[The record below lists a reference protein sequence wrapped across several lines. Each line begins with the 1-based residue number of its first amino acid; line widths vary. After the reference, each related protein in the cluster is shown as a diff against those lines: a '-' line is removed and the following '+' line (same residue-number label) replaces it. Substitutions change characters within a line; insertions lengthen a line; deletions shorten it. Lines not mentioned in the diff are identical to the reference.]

1 MAISFKKNRLAAL
14 VALGLALHGGNA
26 AALGLLDAYQ
36 AALQNDPQYRA
47 AFYAGEAGKENRIL
61 GRSTLLPQISGAVNA
76 SQNRTTITDAGFK
89 PRASDYISRSSN
101 VQLRQPLLNLDSW
114 ARFKQGAAQSEYA
127 AAQFESQQQ
136 EVIVRVVNAYFDVL
150 FKGDLLKLAEAQRD
164 TLAEQRKVNDRL
176 FKGGEG
182 TATDMLETQA
192 RLDAAEA
199 AVLETKDA
207 LNVARDTLANVIG
220 SDPGVLEELS
230 PDFRIR
236 PADTVSF
243 EAWKNIALERN
254 PDIKALTAG
263 VEVAH
268 QEINKA
274 RSGHAPRVDFVAV
287 YARNSSDSIQTI
299 NQDSVVRSLGVQV
312 NIPLYSGG
320 AVNAQSRQAVA
331 NQEKARADLQSQKDK
346 VLLELHRDYD
356 ALMSGGARI
365 DALLKSV
372 ASSELLIKATEKSVQ
387 GGVRINLDVLNA
399 KQQLYV
405 AQRDLAQARYNYLLN
420 TLRMRAAVGTLSA
433 DDVREMAPYFR

>member
-1 MAISFKKNRLAAL
+1 MAAL

-26 AALGLLDAYQ
+26 AALGLMDAYQ
-36 AALQNDPQYRA
+36 AALQNDPQYRS

-61 GRSTLLPQISGAVNA
+61 GRSNLLPSISGSFNG

-89 PRASDYISRSSN
+89 PRASDYISRSAN
-101 VQLRQPLLNLDSW
+101 VQLRQPLLNLDGW
-114 ARFKQGAAQSEYA
+114 ARYKQGAAQSEYA

-136 EVIVRVVNAYFDVL
+136 EVIVRVVNAYLDVL
-150 FKGDLLKLAEAQRD
+150 FKGDLVQLAESQRD

-199 AVLETKDA
+199 AVLEAKDA
-207 LNVARDTLANVIG
+207 LIGARDTLASVIG
-220 SDPGVLEELS
+220 TDPGVLDGLNPE
-230 PDFRIR
+230 FRLR

-243 EAWKNIALERN
+243 EAWKNIAVERN
-254 PDIKALTAG
+254 PDLKALTAG
-263 VEVAH
+263 VEIAR
-268 QEINKA
+268 QEVNKA

-287 YARNSSDSIQTI
+287 YARNASDSIQTI
-299 NQDSVVRSLGVQV
+299 NQESVVRSLGVQI

-320 AVNAQSRQAVA
+320 AVNAQSRQAAA
-331 NQEKARADLQSQKDK
+331 NKEKARYELDAETNK
-346 VLLELHRDYD
+346 VLLELRKDYD
-356 ALMSGGARI
+356 ALMSSGARI

-372 ASSELLIKATEKSVQ
+372 ASSELLIKATEKSVS

-399 KQQLYV
+399 KQQLFG
-405 AQRDLAQARYNYLLN
+405 AKRDLAQARYNYLLN